1 MGGFIFIFSIRES
14 RTNLNSLNMTLA
26 FTPLQFILL
35 LVLFSFSMDGIS
47 SGLLFLKIGNRS
59 IGNLLV
65 LAGLLALTGF
75 SVLLCYT
82 FGKPLLFGVVLLGVE
97 AVIVA
102 FFLARYFAKIASAK
116 KRFMEEDVEYTDNNN
131 DNDTDETRLSS
142 MEESAETPIQ
152 ESDMRLIRVDWD
164 DDGAMMPKEICI
176 PNSILDDDV
185 ADYLSNTYGFCVNSW
200 HEI

>member
-14 RTNLNSLNMTLA
+14 RTILNSLNMTLA

-102 FFLARYFAKIASAK
+102 VFLARYFAKIASAK
-116 KRFMEEDVEYTDNNN
+116 KRFMEEEVEYTDNNN
-131 DNDTDETRLSS
+131 DNDTDETCFSS
-142 MEESAETPIQ
+142 MEESAETLIQ

-164 DDGAMMPKEICI
+164 DDGAMMPKEISI

-185 ADYLSNTYGFCVNSW
+185 ADYLSDTYGFCVNSW

>member
-1 MGGFIFIFSIRES
+1 
-14 RTNLNSLNMTLA
+14 MTLA

-75 SVLLCYT
+75 SVLLCYA

-97 AVIVA
+97 AVVVA
-102 FFLARYFAKIASAK
+102 VFLARYFAKIASAK
-116 KRFMEEDVEYTDNNN
+116 KRFMEEEVEYTDNNN
-131 DNDTDETRLSS
+131 DNDTDETCLSS

-164 DDGAMMPKEICI
+164 DDGAMMPKEISI
-176 PNSILDDDV
+176 PSSILDDDV
-185 ADYLSNTYGFCVNSW
+185 ADYLSDTYGFCVNFW